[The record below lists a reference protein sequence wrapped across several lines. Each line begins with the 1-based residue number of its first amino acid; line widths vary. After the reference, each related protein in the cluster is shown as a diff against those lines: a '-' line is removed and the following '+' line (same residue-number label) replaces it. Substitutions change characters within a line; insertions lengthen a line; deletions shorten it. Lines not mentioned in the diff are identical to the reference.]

1 VPDFEQLEIA
11 FPADPGEQERLTA
24 EIEQAR
30 ASQNRASAALRAALT
45 AFSDVVDGRG
55 DEELPEVEVALA
67 EEDQASVKSWVAGPS
82 PATTVEDN
90 GAALLARLFE
100 VGA

>member
-45 AFSDVVDGRG
+45 AFSDVVDGR
-55 DEELPEVEVALA
+55 EELPEVEVALA